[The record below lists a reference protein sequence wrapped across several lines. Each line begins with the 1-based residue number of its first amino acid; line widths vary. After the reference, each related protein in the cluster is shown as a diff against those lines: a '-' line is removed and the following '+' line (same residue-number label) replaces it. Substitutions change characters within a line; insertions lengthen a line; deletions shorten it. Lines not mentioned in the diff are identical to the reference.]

1 MKLAV
6 SDDRHFA
13 PAADALVGCHERKGV
28 DTRSCHYNL
37 FPDVDVGR
45 LSHKEFLAR
54 EAQQWINHQ
63 RER

>member
-1 MKLAV
+1 
-6 SDDRHFA
+6 
-13 PAADALVGCHERKGV
+13 V